1 MEITLAKALTVK
13 KQLVQKLN
21 DLQRRLLQN
30 NSINIEEAWIYNPTE
45 VNNELFLTMTQL
57 IDLKSRIQAA
67 NVNIAHDILKMA
79 ELKNYLKIVQQ
90 ISPRTSVNKLK
101 NIDGVNLHVEIP
113 CLNWKSRPELDK
125 LFDNIRK
132 QISDIQDKINEYN
145 NKTKIA
151 VPFEI

>member
-30 NSINIEEAWIYNPTE
+30 TFINVDEVWTYSPTE

-79 ELKNYLKIVQQ
+79 ELKNYLKVVQQ
-90 ISPRTSVNKLK
+90 ISPRNFVTKMTNTAGINQHIEV
-101 NIDGVNLHVEIP
+101 P

-125 LFDNIRK
+125 LFDDIRK

>member
-21 DLQRRLLQN
+21 DLQRRLLN
-30 NSINIEEAWIYNPTE
+30 NVCISTDEVWTYNPVE

-57 IDLKSRIQAA
+57 IDLKSRIQVA

-79 ELKNYLKIVQQ
+79 ELKNYLKVIQQ
-90 ISPRTSVNKLK
+90 INPRTFVNKAK
-101 NIDGVNLHVEIP
+101 NVEGVSQHVEIS

-125 LFDNIRK
+125 LFDDIRK
-132 QISDIQDKINEYN
+132 QISDIQDAINEYN

-151 VPFEI
+151 IPFEI